1 MGNQTIGIIGMGSMG
16 NGMAQTLLREGFT
29 VFGTDI
35 GEAQREAAQAIG
47 VNVVPDIQSLCAEAR
62 VILLSLP
69 MATHVQAVVT
79 GPGGLI
85 ENAQAESIIIDT
97 STSEPE
103 VTRELAAKLKALG
116 HSFLDSPVSGG
127 PAGAAAGTMV
137 MVVGGELV
145 DLDTV
150 RPFLEALSSNIV
162 YMGESGNGHVAKL
175 INNMLCAAHL
185 ITAAEAV
192 ALGEKAGLKAEDL
205 IAGLNAGSG
214 RSAIT
219 EVNFPRWILND
230 AFNSGFTMQLMRK
243 DVRLAKDLIEKTAL
257 DLPLSQQVASMWAQS
272 AASIADGEDFNRII
286 QDTPHKRTVN
296 EQQPN
301 RKKANNHGT

>member
-1 MGNQTIGIIGMGSMG
+1 MSHTGISMGNQTIGIIGMGSMG

-162 YMGESGNGHVAKL
+162 
-175 INNMLCAAHL
+175 
-185 ITAAEAV
+185 T
-192 ALGEKAGLKAEDL
+192 
-205 IAGLNAGSG
+205 
-214 RSAIT
+214 RSA
-219 EVNFPRWILND
+219 
-230 AFNSGFTMQLMRK
+230 AFTAGGFNVGPKR
-243 DVRLAKDLIEKTAL
+243 
-257 DLPLSQQVASMWAQS
+257 
-272 AASIADGEDFNRII
+272 GEYCR
-286 QDTPHKRTVN
+286 R
-296 EQQPN
+296 
-301 RKKANNHGT
+301 